1 MSRADLCG
9 GSPRG
14 PPQPVPDLR
23 APAGKPSVYRGH
35 GGSSL
40 SHEHEW
46 GLTPPEGSRG
56 AWVPGGDGAESETKA
71 TFKPKVS
78 QTTRAARPHN
88 SSRELT
94 AGVYPVDFRTTKQT
108 EFDENVVRGASP
120 PPTMFRTEDCGQI
133 FFDNIPPREVFRS
146 SNSDFYGGKSPTTV
160 KAAHEKIAGNS
171 NTKKGTYNI
180 ITGGSLLV
188 NNTFESWEGKHDYR
202 RRIRP

>member
-1 MSRADLCG
+1 M
-9 GSPRG
+9 
-14 PPQPVPDLR
+14 PDAR

-46 GLTPPEGSRG
+46 GLAPPEGSRG
-56 AWVPGGDGAESETKA
+56 AWVPGREGAESETRAK
-71 TFKPKVS
+71 FKPKVS

-108 EFDENVVRGASP
+108 EYNENVVRGARP
-120 PPTMFRTEDCGQI
+120 PPSMFRSEDCGQI

-146 SNSDFYGGKSPTTV
+146 SNSEFFGGKSPKTV
-160 KAAHEKIAGNS
+160 KQAHEKIAGNP
-171 NTKKGTYNI
+171 NTKTGTYNI
-180 ITGGSLLV
+180 ITGGDTLV
-188 NNTFESWEGKHDYR
+188 NNTFESWESAHNYR
-202 RRIRP
+202 RCIQP